1 MIDLHIDM
9 GRKLDGFADLPKIGA
24 GALVVSRDQD
34 FAASIGRSLVD
45 SHLDPLAV
53 ARGVELIGVRVVLI
67 HILEHSFLL
76 FGKMICFDQNC
87 VENIIIYTGAK
98 NSKLGG
104 MGDADKN

>member
-1 MIDLHIDM
+1 MYDSAFSSGLAM
-9 GRKLDGFADLPKIGA
+9 RTAM
-24 GALVVSRDQD
+24 D
-34 FAASIGRSLVD
+34 FAASIGRSFVD

-104 MGDADKN
+104 MGEADKN